1 MPDDLRPCGA
11 VCMTVCGKPCGC
23 TCGLCVACSGSWEFL
38 GDGGKLSR
46 LLVPYCVAL
55 CGCICSCMWMQAT
68 EGFRGAY
75 VAAAGLVAC
84 ATVSLR
90 LFLNLVSVALGV
102 RPVCPVFSIPPH
114 PCICWLHA
122 SLVTSCEAAM
132 CGRMVASTHGLVCP

>member
-1 MPDDLRPCGA
+1 
-11 VCMTVCGKPCGC
+11 
-23 TCGLCVACSGSWEFL
+23 
-38 GDGGKLSR
+38 
-46 LLVPYCVAL
+46 
-55 CGCICSCMWMQAT
+55 MWMQAS

-102 RPVCPVFSIPPH
+102 RPVCPV
-114 PCICWLHA
+114 L
-122 SLVTSCEAAM
+122 SLSHLTRVSAGCTHRSSLPVKLL

>member
-1 MPDDLRPCGA
+1 MAARVA
-11 VCMTVCGKPCGC
+11 YVCGRV
-23 TCGLCVACSGSWEFL
+23 CGLQWVGEFL
-38 GDGGKLSR
+38 GDVGKLSG
-46 LLVPYCVAL
+46 LFMVLGALL
-55 CGCICSCMWMQAT
+55 CGFVRLRMFLYVDA
-68 EGFRGAY
+68 GFRGAY

-122 SLVTSCEAAM
+122 SFVTSCEAAM